1 MIHAWRENQ
10 MAPKKKKPNRIPSQA
25 EQDWAQLEAALD
37 REMQILGPSRVE
49 AGRILY
55 LMKRWLQ
62 KWGLNRQGRGGRWQ
76 KVCNKHE
83 IDRKTAE
90 NWIRLYQRKAGIPAG
105 RYAVAPSPA
114 PRKSQQDGEKNPV
127 KVTGKDDVEAEIVVS
142 AYKTA
147 PDREGR
153 IAVECVFVLTMAEK
167 VKFMDAVKTHGEL
180 RATQLMYL
188 AVVNE

>member
-1 MIHAWRENQ
+1 
-10 MAPKKKKPNRIPSQA
+10 MAPKKKKTNKIPPQA

-37 REMQILGPSRVE
+37 REMQILGPSREE

-55 LMKRWLQ
+55 QMKRWLQ

-76 KVCNKHE
+76 KVCDRHE

-105 RYAVAPSPA
+105 QYVVAPGPA
-114 PRKSQQDGEKNPV
+114 PRKSQQNGGKNPV
-127 KVTGKDDVEAEIVVS
+127 NATGMDEAEIEVADNKNADS
-142 AYKTA
+142 SH
-147 PDREGR
+147 EGR

-167 VKFMDAVKTHGEL
+167 IKFMEAVDALGST

-188 AVVNE
+188 AVVNG